1 MDVNRAHHALMFAT
15 GSFNGDITIWRTGA
29 EGEDESD
36 VNDPGATDEPQAL
49 GEDTGETVDNV
60 VYDAWVTD
68 NSPAAG
74 DDSLDAY
81 VIQPGLQ
88 A

>member
-29 EGEDESD
+29 EGKDESD
-36 VNDPGATDEPQAL
+36 DKATEEPL
-49 GEDTGETVDNV
+49 GEKSEDTGETVDTV
-60 VYDAWVTD
+60 DASVAVD
-68 NSPAAG
+68 SPAAG
-74 DDSLDAY
+74 DDSLYAL